1 MDDAQGLPGPAR
13 REKALVA
20 LLELRE
26 ESAGYNGAA
35 ILHGLNLTIQPGE
48 RIALVGE
55 SGAGKSTLL
64 NLLYRRLGSRAALMP
79 QDSALVQALTVFHNV
94 YMGRL
99 HERSVWRNLRNLVLP
114 ARADVDE
121 VREVLAP
128 LRMEDKIFSNVGQLS
143 GGQYQRTALA
153 RALYHPG
160 QVIVADEPVSSVD
173 EHQAREILTTMNA
186 EKETVLLAM
195 HDRALA
201 IEFADRIVGIRDGR
215 IVLDQPSSGMRPHD
229 LDDLYRTGEL

>member
-1 MDDAQGLPGPAR
+1 MS
-13 REKALVA
+13 

-26 ESAGYNGAA
+26 ESAGYKDTT
-35 ILHGLNLTIQPGE
+35 ILRGLNLTIKPGE

-64 NLLYRRLGSRAALMP
+64 HLLYNRLGSRAALMP
-79 QDSALVQALTVFHNV
+79 QDSALVQALSVFHNV

-99 HERSVWRNLRNLVLP
+99 HERSVWRNLRNLIFPVP
-114 ARADVDE
+114 SDVDE
-121 VREVLAP
+121 VRAVLAR
-128 LRMEDKIFSNVGQLS
+128 LRLGDKIFSNVGQLS

-173 EHQAREILTTMNA
+173 EHQAREILATMNN

-195 HDRALA
+195 HDRELA
-201 IEFADRIVGIRDGR
+201 IEFADRIVGLRDGR
-215 IVLDQPSSGMRPHD
+215 IVLDQSSRSMKPND
-229 LDDLYRTGEL
+229 LNDLYRMRKS

>member
-1 MDDAQGLPGPAR
+1 MS
-13 REKALVA
+13 

-26 ESAGYNGAA
+26 ESAGYKDTT
-35 ILHGLNLTIQPGE
+35 ILRGLNLTIKPGE

-64 NLLYRRLGSRAALMP
+64 HLLYNRLGSRAALMP
-79 QDSALVQALTVFHNV
+79 QDSALVQALSVFHNV

-99 HERSVWRNLRNLVLP
+99 HERSVWRNLRNLIFPVP
-114 ARADVDE
+114 SDVDE
-121 VREVLAP
+121 VRAVLAR
-128 LRMEDKIFSNVGQLS
+128 LRLGDKIFSNVGQLS

-173 EHQAREILTTMNA
+173 EHQAREILATMIN

-195 HDRALA
+195 HDRELA
-201 IEFADRIVGIRDGR
+201 IEFADRIVGLRDGR
-215 IVLDQPSSGMRPHD
+215 IVLDQSSRSMKPND
-229 LDDLYRTGEL
+229 LNDLYRIRKS

>member
-1 MDDAQGLPGPAR
+1 MS
-13 REKALVA
+13 

-26 ESAGYNGAA
+26 ESAGYKDTT
-35 ILHGLNLTIQPGE
+35 ILRGLNLTIKPGE

-64 NLLYRRLGSRAALMP
+64 HLLYNRLGSRAALMP
-79 QDSALVQALTVFHNV
+79 QDSALVQALSVFHNV

-99 HERSVWRNLRNLVLP
+99 HERSVWRNLRNLIFPVP
-114 ARADVDE
+114 SDVEE
-121 VREVLAP
+121 VRAVLAR
-128 LRMEDKIFSNVGQLS
+128 LRLGDKIFSNVGQLS

-173 EHQAREILTTMNA
+173 EHQAREILATMNN

-195 HDRALA
+195 HDRELA
-201 IEFADRIVGIRDGR
+201 IEFADRIVGLRDGR
-215 IVLDQPSSGMRPHD
+215 IVLDQSSRSMKPND
-229 LDDLYRTGEL
+229 LNNLYRIRKS

>member
-1 MDDAQGLPGPAR
+1 MS
-13 REKALVA
+13 

-26 ESAGYNGAA
+26 ESAGYKDTT
-35 ILHGLNLTIQPGE
+35 ILRGLNLTINPGE

-64 NLLYRRLGSRAALMP
+64 HLLYNRLGSRAALMP
-79 QDSALVQALTVFHNV
+79 QDSALVQALSVFHNV

-99 HERSVWRNLRNLVLP
+99 HERSVWRNLRNLIFPVP
-114 ARADVDE
+114 SDVDE
-121 VREVLAP
+121 VRAVLAR
-128 LRMEDKIFSNVGQLS
+128 LRLGDKIFSNVGQLS

-173 EHQAREILTTMNA
+173 EHQAREILATMNN

-195 HDRALA
+195 HDRELA
-201 IEFADRIVGIRDGR
+201 IEFADRIVGLRDGR
-215 IVLDQPSSGMRPHD
+215 IVLDQSSKSMKPND
-229 LDDLYRTGEL
+229 LNDLYRIRKS

>member
-1 MDDAQGLPGPAR
+1 MS
-13 REKALVA
+13 

-26 ESAGYNGAA
+26 ESAGYKDTT
-35 ILHGLNLTIQPGE
+35 ILRGLNLTIKPGE

-64 NLLYRRLGSRAALMP
+64 HLLYNRLGSRAALMP
-79 QDSALVQALTVFHNV
+79 QDSALVQALSVFHNV
-94 YMGRL
+94 NMGRL
-99 HERSVWRNLRNLVLP
+99 HERSVWRNLRNLIFPVP
-114 ARADVDE
+114 SDVDE
-121 VREVLAP
+121 VRAVLAR
-128 LRMEDKIFSNVGQLS
+128 LRLGDKIFSNVGQLS

-173 EHQAREILTTMNA
+173 EHQAREILATMNN

-195 HDRALA
+195 HDRELA
-201 IEFADRIVGIRDGR
+201 IEFADRIVGLRDGR
-215 IVLDQPSSGMRPHD
+215 IVLDQSSRSMKPND
-229 LDDLYRTGEL
+229 LNDLYRIRKS

>member
-1 MDDAQGLPGPAR
+1 MP
-13 REKALVA
+13 
-20 LLELRE
+20 LLELRDE
-26 ESAGYNGAA
+26 TAGYDGKS
-35 ILHGLNLTIQPGE
+35 ILREVSISIEAGE

-64 NLLYRRLGSRAALMP
+64 RLLYGRLGDAAALMP

-99 HERSVWRNLRNLVLP
+99 HQRSVWRNLRNLLLP
-114 ARADVDE
+114 AAADVED
-121 VREVLAP
+121 VRKVLVP
-128 LRMEDKIFSNVGQLS
+128 LRLEEKMFSNVGQLS

-160 QVIVADEPVSSVD
+160 RVIVADEPVSSVD
-173 EHQAREILTTMNA
+173 EHQAREILATMNND
-186 EKETVLLAM
+186 KETVLLAM

-201 IEFADRIVGIRDGR
+201 LEFADRIIGIRDGR
-215 IVLDQPSSGMRPHD
+215 IVMDTPSAGMTPDD
-229 LDDLYRTGEL
+229 LDELYLGESAAAA